1 MAQAKMDGS
10 NYFVLLIL
18 TDGVITDMDQT
29 VSAIVDASYT
39 PLSIIIVGVGNAD
52 FTAME
57 ELDGDDGL
65 LRSSNGK
72 TAQRDI
78 VQFVPMNKY
87 SQNGVNLTGNSYLAQ
102 EVLAEVPG
110 QVTSW
115 AKCNRIVPKSD
126 FAPIDNIDAPPPYA

>member
-1 MAQAKMDGS
+1 MDGS

-115 AKCNRIVPKSD
+115 AKCNRIVPNPD